1 MWRSG
6 FRAWFYITLSA
17 ALIVSAQTRDI
28 YWLMIEVGMIT
39 AILGRWPL
47 FDQPEEP
54 ALQRPLTV
62 FMVFPFTVYILQY
75 LLGQWD
81 GLPMMLLDTLISM
94 MATLLLCLFLVLII
108 AKRTD
113 FHMNYRFILGFSTVA
128 AISLASLFTF
138 LSASYGLMEGDE
150 VSNAD
155 LMWSLISVLI
165 FGVVSGA
172 LFKRD
177 MRNMDYED
185 LLKVGP
191 EEGARP

>member
-113 FHMNYRFILGFSTVA
+113 FHMNYRFVLGFSTVA

-138 LSASYGLMEGDE
+138 LSASYGLMEGEE

-177 MRNMDYED
+177 MRKMDYED